1 MSLSQQSA
9 VQPAPPPVPLPSTS
23 KPGPLVTVRVAL
35 SPQKKQLPN
44 GDIVLLGYV
53 QNAEVEVVFK
63 RDNAL
68 IPLLTRLADL
78 VKFARTKCEDA
89 GQSMPHVSELR
100 CGVDVEGSWRVRL
113 QVDDDE
119 IPVRRY
125 QILVNRWRI
134 APMVVEKLRA

>member
-35 SPQKKQLPN
+35 SPQKKQTPN
-44 GDIVLLGYV
+44 GEIVILGYV
-53 QNAEVEVVFK
+53 KQSEVEIVFK
-63 RDNAL
+63 RENTL
-68 IPLLTRLADL
+68 IPLLTRLTEL
-78 VKFARTKCEDA
+78 VKFARKKCESV
-89 GQSMPHVSELR
+89 GEPMPHVSELR

-125 QILVNRWRI
+125 QLLVNRWRI
-134 APMVVEKLRA
+134 APMVLEKLRA